1 VSLRQSCEALENTNS
16 SLEQRCHELSQQLKI
31 ASLAVKE
38 LEGSQEVTVALEREL
53 EEIRQQAGEKES
65 RVVELERVRHQML
78 WWAQATI

>member
-1 VSLRQSCEALENTNS
+1 LENTNS